1 MALTRLLQGTVKEDF
16 LFFWIN
22 YMQMVKRS
30 ATAKSVKI
38 PLFVNARKDTSL
50 PLIMIG

>member
-1 MALTRLLQGTVKEDF
+1 MALTRLLQGTVKDF

-22 YMQMVKRS
+22 YMEMVKRS

-38 PLFVNARKDTSL
+38 PLFVNARKETSL